1 MLMKVAASS
10 LVRIDVLINALM
22 ADLHAQLTFEPA
34 RDLFGT
40 PILTKLALDK
50 CPGLR
55 LDADGDVLEFA
66 LFSSLLCL
74 LGTIA
79 TPALV
84 ALHFARD
91 GRRVNSD
98 LFGDLKL

>member
-1 MLMKVAASS
+1 MLMEVAATP
-10 LVRIDVLINALM
+10 LVRIDVLVDVLM
-22 ADLHAQLTFEPA
+22 ADLNVPLTFEPA

-40 PILTKLALDK
+40 PILTKLTHDK
-50 CPGLR
+50 CPGLW
-55 LDADGDVLEFA
+55 LNVDGNVLEFA
-66 LFSSLLCL
+66 LLGSLLCL

-98 LFGDLKL
+98 LKGDLKL